1 MFLTINNCN
10 LHVAIHGEQTRP
22 ALILLHSL
30 GACADLWQ
38 EQVKALSRDYFVV
51 CPEFRGH
58 GLSEL
63 SAVPLTIEILAE
75 DVVGVASALGLNT
88 FHLAGVSIGGMVAQS
103 VAGTHPERVTTLTVF
118 DSSIVSLNP
127 RMWQERAAKIRADG
141 LGSIAE
147 GVYARWITPGERD
160 TARGRGLATMLAR
173 ASSEGYAAGCDALAI
188 ADCRAT
194 APNLT
199 MPTTIAVGEFDEATP
214 PAAAK
219 VLAETIGT
227 ELTVIEGAAHI
238 PMLEQAEAV
247 TRILERTMARAQ

>member
-10 LHVAIHGEQTRP
+10 LHVCVHGDETRP

-51 CPEFRGH
+51 CPDFRGH

-63 SAVPLTIEILAE
+63 SQVPLTIDILAQ
-75 DVVGVASALGLNT
+75 DVIDIASALELPA

-103 VAGTHPERVTTLTVF
+103 VAGTHPERVKTLTVF

-141 LGSIAE
+141 LASIAE
-147 GVYARWITPGERD
+147 GVYARWITPGQHN
-160 TARGRGLATMLAR
+160 TSGGRGLATMLAR

-188 ADCRAT
+188 ADCRPKA
-194 APNLT
+194 ARIT
-199 MPTTIAVGEFDEATP
+199 MPAIVAVGEFDEATP

-219 VLAETIGT
+219 VLADAIGT
-227 ELTVIEGAAHI
+227 ELTIIEGAAHI
-238 PMLEQAEAV
+238 PMLEQAQAV
-247 TRILERTMARAQ
+247 THILMRMMARAQ